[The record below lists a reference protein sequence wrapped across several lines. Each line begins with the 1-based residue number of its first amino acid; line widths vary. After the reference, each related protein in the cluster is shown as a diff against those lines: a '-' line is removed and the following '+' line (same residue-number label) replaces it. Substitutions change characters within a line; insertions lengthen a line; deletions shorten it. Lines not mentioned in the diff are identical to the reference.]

1 MSGPR
6 SNGLGYPG
14 QDVVESI
21 GDTVEEITLN
31 TMRFSA
37 WVVVGGLFLFAAPYA
52 LPSVVKGTKRMVKET
67 PSLLG
72 EIGRLPFRFGGW
84 LKQVRKDANP
94 EDDK

>member
-37 WVVVGGLFLFAAPYA
+37 WVIVGGLVLFVTPYVIPG
-52 LPSVVKGTKRMVKET
+52 LVKGTARTVKHV
-67 PSLLG
+67 PSLAG
-72 EIGRLPFRFGGW
+72 EVLRIPFRLGGW

>member
-37 WVVVGGLFLFAAPYA
+37 WVVVGGLVLFVTPYV
-52 LPSVVKGTKRMVKET
+52 LPGIVKGTTRTVKHV
-67 PSLLG
+67 PSLAG
-72 EIGRLPFRFGGW
+72 EVLRLPFRFGGW
-84 LKQVRKDANP
+84 LKQVRKDSNP
-94 EDDK
+94 E